1 MILKKSGRT
10 LAVMILL
17 GLPIVAKAEAVAGAD
32 WHAKTLGEAILQ
44 TAIFALVGIVLAI
57 AGYKL
62 FDLATPGKLH
72 KEILENK
79 NMAAGL
85 IGAAIILGVCILVAA
100 AMLG

>member
-1 MILKKSGRT
+1 MIIKRLVSSLPAL
-10 LAVMILL
+10 LAFC
-17 GLPIVAKAEAVAGAD
+17 LPAMARADVAGGAD

-44 TAIFALVGIVLAI
+44 TAIFALVGIALAI
-57 AGYKL
+57 IGYKL

-85 IGAAIILGVCILVAA
+85 VGAAITITQEFQQSLLVAW
-100 AMLG
+100 